1 MRKRIAK
8 FLVAVP
14 MTAGLI
20 VNTNTNNLNTNSNL
34 VPQNTPN
41 ITSVTENVSLKVT
54 KKHKTSNQSKIVM
67 SELGKGKTPKISV
80 KDKAGDQNIDKALLN
95 NGENAVSQEQLA
107 VMEKMVAGYPIE
119 KMLPFI
125 AKKNPVTAAFIVAI
139 AKKESNWGK
148 RSPRSGNGDCF
159 NYWGFKDHRFPF
171 ASGHSCFPS
180 AETAV
185 SAVGNRIDKLVSQG
199 RDNPAE
205 LVIWKCGSACSK
217 DGNKGKWISDVNQY
231 FRPIVAPPT
240 L

>member
-14 MTAGLI
+14 MTAGII
-20 VNTNTNNLNTNSNL
+20 VNTNTNNANINKNL
-34 VPQNTPN
+34 VPQNSQN
-41 ITSVTENVSLKVT
+41 STSVTERISLEVT
-54 KKHKTSNQSKIVM
+54 EKHNANKTAKIVLAASKKEKDPKIAVKEKPGNQSKIN
-67 SELGKGKTPKISV
+67 ELS
-80 KDKAGDQNIDKALLN
+80 N
-95 NGENAVSQEQLA
+95 NGDGKMTPEQLA

-119 KMLPFI
+119 QMLPFI
-125 AKKNPVTAAFIVAI
+125 AKRNPVTAAFLVAI

-180 AETAV
+180 AETAID
-185 SAVGNRIDKLVSQG
+185 AVGNRIDKLVSQG

-205 LVIWKCGSACSK
+205 LVIWKCGSACAQ
-217 DGNKGKWISDVNQY
+217 DGNKGKWISDVNLY
-231 FRPIVAPPT
+231 FRPIVAASK
-240 L
+240 